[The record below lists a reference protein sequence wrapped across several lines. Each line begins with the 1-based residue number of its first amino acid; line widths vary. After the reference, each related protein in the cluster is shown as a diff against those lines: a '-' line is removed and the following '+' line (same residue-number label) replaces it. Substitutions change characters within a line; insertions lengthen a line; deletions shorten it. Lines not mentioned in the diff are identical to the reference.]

1 MTDKGS
7 AELLN
12 MIEHLLP
19 LERFGIIV
27 FVVLIAG
34 LALTYLRQ
42 PRVAGYLV
50 VGMLLGPHG
59 FGLSPTHELNEF
71 LSEMGVVFLLFFV
84 GMEVS
89 VAQLI
94 KGWKIS
100 VIGTLSQI
108 LLSVGFAWLIGW
120 WNGWSVGEIILIGF
134 IITLSSTAVVLT
146 VLQNWKELDTP
157 IGKDVLGIL
166 LVQDLL
172 VVPMLIILGFL
183 GGETPSAFSIG
194 LQVMGGLLIFALIGY
209 VVMKGEVTVKTP
221 KVVQEDEE
229 LELYLSLAICL
240 GLAILTTVFGL
251 SEALG
256 AFAAGIFVSAAG
268 WTDRHHRL
276 LHPFKIIFMALFF
289 VSIGMLVNI
298 PYVLEHWGKITF
310 LVLLIL
316 IVNTLINGLILRA
329 GKRSFQDSWYGGF
342 LLSQIGEF
350 SFVLASVGLAS
361 GIWSEGR
368 EQVAYATIAMSL
380 ILSPLW
386 IGMGKALLKR

>member
-1 MTDKGS
+1 
-7 AELLN
+7 

-19 LERFGIIV
+19 LERFGIVV

-34 LALTYLRQ
+34 LVLTYLRQ
-42 PRVAGYLV
+42 PRVAGYLI
-50 VGMLLGPHG
+50 VGMLLGPHV
-59 FGLSPTHELNEF
+59 FGLSPSHEMNEF
-71 LSEMGVVFLLFFV
+71 LSEMGVIFLLFFV

-89 VAQLI
+89 VERLI
-94 KGWKIS
+94 KGWRIS
-100 VIGTLSQI
+100 VVGTLFQI

-120 WNGWSVGEIILIGF
+120 WHGWNVGEIVLIGF
-134 IITLSSTAVVLT
+134 IISLSSTAVVLT
-146 VLQNWKELDTP
+146 VLQNWKELETP
-157 IGKDVLGIL
+157 VGEDVLGIL
-166 LVQDLL
+166 LVQDLM
-172 VVPMLIILGFL
+172 VVPMLIILGLL
-183 GGETPSAFSIG
+183 GGETPTAFSVG
-194 LQVMGGLLIFALIGY
+194 LQVLGGLLIFGLIGY
-209 VVMKGEVTVKTP
+209 VVMKGKVTVRTP
-221 KVVQEDEE
+221 KIVEEDEE
-229 LELYLSLAICL
+229 LGLFLSLAICL

-276 LHPFKIIFMALFF
+276 LNPLKVLFMALFF
-289 VSIGMLVNI
+289 VSIGMLVNL
-298 PYVLEHWGKITF
+298 PYVLEHWGKISF

-316 IVNTLINGLILRA
+316 IVNTVINGLILRA
-329 GKRSFQDSWYGGF
+329 GKRSFRDSWYGGF

-350 SFVLASVGLAS
+350 SFVLASVGMAL

-386 IGMGKALLKR
+386 IGMGKGWLSR

>member
-1 MTDKGS
+1 
-7 AELLN
+7 

-34 LALTYLRQ
+34 LLLSYLRQ
-42 PRVAGYLV
+42 PRVAGYLI

-59 FGLSPTHELNEF
+59 FGLSPAHELNEF

-89 VAQLI
+89 VERLI
-94 KGWKIS
+94 KGWRIS
-100 VIGTLSQI
+100 VIGTLFQI
-108 LLSVGFAWLIGW
+108 LFSVGFAWLLGW
-120 WNGWSVGEIILIGF
+120 WNAWNVGEIILIGF
-134 IITLSSTAVVLT
+134 IISLSSTAVVLT
-146 VLQNWKELDTP
+146 VLQNWNELHTP
-157 IGKDVLGIL
+157 VGGDVLGIL
-166 LVQDLL
+166 LVQDLM
-172 VVPMLIILGFL
+172 VVPMLIILGLL
-183 GGETPSAFSIG
+183 GGGAPTAFSIG
-194 LQVMGGLLIFALIGY
+194 LQVLGGLLIFALIGY
-209 VVMKGEVTVKTP
+209 VVMKGKVKVRTP
-221 KVVQEDEE
+221 KVVEDDEE

-276 LHPFKIIFMALFF
+276 LHPFKILFMALFF
-289 VSIGMLVNI
+289 VSIGMLVNL
-298 PYVLEHWGKITF
+298 PYILDHWGKIIF

-316 IVNTLINGLILRA
+316 IVNTVINALILRA
-329 GKRSFQDSWYGGF
+329 GKRTFPDSWYGGF

-386 IGMGKALLKR
+386 IGMGKALLRR